1 MNTKQLRDAVLSLPE
16 KDRADLAQ
24 DLLRS
29 LDGPSDQGAQDSWL
43 EEIEKRARELADG
56 SVTPVDW
63 SAVRQRVTRRLRE
76 RSQ

>member
-1 MNTKQLRDAVLSLPE
+1 MNAKQLREAALSLSPE
-16 KDRADLAQ
+16 DRAGLAQ

-29 LDGPSDQGAQDSWL
+29 LDGPADANVQDSWL
-43 EEIEKRARELADG
+43 AELEKRAGELADG

-63 SAVRQRVTRRLRE
+63 SEARERIARRLRE